1 MEAVTRS
8 GSNGFRGKLLL
19 PLTFRSI
26 LRRANGVKSREL
38 RVRKRG
44 GRRLGSLQA
53 HPELPSAPNALLTVS
68 SDERMVWGTLSE
80 PLHHQCLV

>member
-1 MEAVTRS
+1 MEAVTKR

-19 PLTFRSI
+19 PLTLRSI
-26 LRRANGVKSREL
+26 LRRANGVKGREL

-44 GRRLGSLQA
+44 GRRLASLQA
-53 HPELPSAPNALLTVS
+53 RPDLPSASNALLTVS